1 MNVTIEEISSI
12 KKRLSFEVP
21 AETVVIEIE
30 KAYQKIGQSAK
41 IKGFRAGKIPRPI
54 LEQYYAPQMEQQV
67 INRLINDTYIKALD
81 THDINALS
89 DPKII
94 DNSLIEHGK
103 PFTYAAEVEVSPFV
117 IAKDYTGLAL
127 QKERF
132 IFDEKT
138 IDAQLEEM
146 RQGRAEVVAS
156 SRDTAVLGDHVII
169 DFSGA
174 VDGVLFDGG
183 TAEDFTLELGSGQ
196 FIPGFEEQVVGM
208 KIGESKDVQVTF
220 PEEYGSA
227 ELAGKPAVFNVT
239 LKKIQEKVAPELT
252 DELAKSFGLE
262 SLSELREKLTENA
275 RTQEINRIDGDLR
288 ERLVTALI
296 ERNPVEVPESL
307 VENQLGYMLA
317 NIRRRLESQGMKM
330 EMMGMTDESFKKMY
344 RDTAISQV
352 QGTLILTAIA
362 TQEKITVEESE
373 IDSRLEEIAVMSNAP
388 VDAVRKHYA
397 NEDARI
403 GLMAQISEEK
413 TIHFLL
419 DQSQLTEVDKEELS
433 TKEKE

>member
-1 MNVTIEEISSI
+1 MNVAIEEISSI

-21 AETVVIEIE
+21 AETVAIEIE

-67 INRLINDTYIKALD
+67 INRLINDSYIKALD
-81 THDINALS
+81 THDINVLS

-103 PFTYAAEVEVSPFV
+103 PFTYAAEVEVSPQV
-117 IAKDYTGLAL
+117 TARDYADLVL

-132 IFDEKT
+132 VFDETSIEK
-138 IDAQLEEM
+138 QLEEM
-146 RQGRAEVVAS
+146 RQGRAEVVDA
-156 SRDTAVLGDHVII
+156 SRDSAALGDHVVI
-169 DFSGA
+169 DFAGS
-174 VDGVLFDGG
+174 VDGVLFEGG
-183 TAEDFTLELGSGQ
+183 SAEDFTLELGSGQ

-208 KIGESKDVQVTF
+208 KIDEARDVQVTF

-227 ELAGKPAVFNVT
+227 ELAGKPAVFAVT
-239 LKKIQEKVAPELT
+239 LKKVREKVAPELS
-252 DELAKSFGLE
+252 DDFAKGFGLE
-262 SLSELREKLTENA
+262 SLTELREKLTENA
-275 RTQEINRIDGDLR
+275 KTQETNRIDGDLR

-296 ERNPVEVPESL
+296 ERNPLEVPETL
-307 VENQLGYMLA
+307 VQNQLGYMLA
-317 NIRRRLESQGMKM
+317 NIRQRLESQGMKL
-330 EMMGMTDESFKKMY
+330 EMMGITEESFKQMY

-362 TQEKITVEESE
+362 TQEKITVDESE
-373 IDSRLEEIAVMSNAP
+373 IDSRLEEIAKMANAP
-388 VDAVRKHYA
+388 IEAVRKHYA
-397 NEDARI
+397 REDARI

-413 TIHFLL
+413 TIRFLL
-419 DQSQLTEVDKEELS
+419 EKSQLTEVDKEELS